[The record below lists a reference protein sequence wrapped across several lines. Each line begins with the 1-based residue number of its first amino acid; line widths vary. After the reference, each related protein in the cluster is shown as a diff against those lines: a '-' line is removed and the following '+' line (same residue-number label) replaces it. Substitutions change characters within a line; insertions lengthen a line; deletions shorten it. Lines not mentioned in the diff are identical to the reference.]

1 MSGLRRVVD
10 ALLTRVCGPQIG
22 VYNGVAARDRSVLRR
37 DHEPEHKAAL
47 SAAVREAVQPGDEV
61 IVVGGGRAV
70 AAVHAAHAGAN
81 VTVYEA
87 GRDAYAVTK
96 SVQALNDVAM
106 TVRHAVVGAPG
117 GSVGGATAD
126 ETVAPESL
134 SGDLLVLDCEG
145 AERDILPVTGFDTV
159 IVETHPRYDA
169 PLPAVRDQL
178 EHAAVVAA
186 DPIDGRVVVDRR
198 ARCD

>member
-1 MSGLRRVVD
+1 MISLRRMAD
-10 ALLTRVCGPQIG
+10 ALLTRLCGPQIG
-22 VYNGVAARDRSVLRR
+22 VYNGVAARDRSVLRH

-61 IVVGGGRAV
+61 TVVGGGRAV
-70 AAVHAAHAGAN
+70 AAVHAAHAGAS

-87 GRDAYAVTK
+87 GRDAYAVAK
-96 SVQALNDVAM
+96 SVQALNDVTM

-117 GSVGGATAD
+117 ESVGGPTAD
-126 ETVAPESL
+126 ETVAPDSL

-145 AERDILPVTGFDTV
+145 AERAILPVTGFDTV

-169 PLPAVRDQL
+169 PLPAVREQL
-178 EHAAVVAA
+178 DHAEVVAA
-186 DPIDGRVVVDRR
+186 DPIDGHLVVGR
-198 ARCD
+198 AE